1 MVGRH
6 FPRFWD
12 GLGPLNYCFGLFSSF
27 VCVLTTILHLMRRAI
42 GAWCAALPGT
52 RRTKPVICSPVAS
65 TARPSAGTSTS
76 LPCCR
81 RSDTFTPPTHMWRV
95 LHKLNTANP
104 RNHDWILEHVLQCHT
119 FSRFNLRTRSRCVCV
134 CVIRFSASSQLASTV
149 TVQWSSC
156 LERVRKTQVYFMDI
170 LHIYPCAG
178 HIVWWSLVTPFLRLH
193 DWNCDSWILRER
205 DIAEAFL
212 HGLALLHSSNYS
224 L

>member
-1 MVGRH
+1 MVCCSA
-6 FPRFWD
+6 W
-12 GLGPLNYCFGLFSSF
+12 NEENQACNLFTCGF
-27 VCVLTTILHLMRRAI
+27 DRQAI
-42 GAWCAALPGT
+42 GWNINIPALLQEKWHVHT
-52 RRTKPVICSPVAS
+52 
-65 TARPSAGTSTS
+65 
-76 LPCCR
+76 
-81 RSDTFTPPTHMWRV
+81 PTHMWRV

-212 HGLALLHSSNYS
+212 HGLALLHSSNCS